1 MGRHPEC
8 VGFACWILVR
18 GWFLACVGTLAFA
31 VGAAAQ
37 GNPTG
42 TISGHIIDPGD
53 LPVPGVTV
61 TVASP
66 VLQGVRTAVTSANGD
81 YIIPFLP
88 AGDYDVTFEL
98 AGFQTVTRTK
108 IPVKMAE
115 TLPLDV
121 TLTVATV
128 AESITIKGQNTEI
141 VPAGTIASNFKKETL
156 ERLPVGRTLNDA
168 VLLAPGVSATGPGGN
183 IIMAGALSFE
193 SQYLINGVVVNE
205 NLRGQALSLF
215 IEDAVQ
221 ETKVSTGAISAE
233 YGRFGG
239 GVVNMITKS
248 GGNAFSGS
256 FRTTFNNDAWRSLT
270 PYPSDQTVDKI
281 TPVYEGTLGGPV
293 KRDKIWFFG
302 AGRFTKPEENR
313 TLAVTG
319 GNYATSTDERR
330 YEGKVTYALTSG
342 QNVKASYI
350 KRTTAVTNNRFG
362 TIMDLASLYDNSTD
376 QHLYTVNYTNVLTP
390 RFFVEGQYS
399 KKISAT
405 MDTGSRFTDLVRGT
419 PISDRSKTIGTD
431 NPRFNSPTFCAVC
444 GGGWLEHRD
453 NWDWFVKATYF
464 LSTKRAGAHN
474 LVAGFD
480 NFKEWRM
487 NDNWQSGSQYNISA
501 TSTIIDGA
509 AIYPVFKNDNT
520 TFINWLPI
528 LQRSVGNDI
537 RTYSGY
543 VNDAWRYNT
552 HLSLNLGARVDFNR
566 SKDQS
571 GTSVVRDSQWSPRLG
586 LTWDLTGTGKWTA
599 TVGFARYVAGISTAL
614 VDAGSAGGRQASFS
628 WFYQGAP
635 INTGDGPY
643 LTADQALP
651 ILWDWFFANGGND
664 RATRTTPTIPGL
676 STTVRRDVTSPSVNE
691 ISLGIANTVGRG
703 EWRLDYVHR
712 RWADMYGDFLDL
724 STGRVTD
731 ATGRPFDLTLVSN
744 TSRAKRTYDALT
756 ADVRY
761 RFTAVQMGGNYTL
774 AKSWG
779 NFNGENV
786 GSGPIRATIDT
797 FPEYRQESWN
807 YPMGYSPGDQRHKL
821 RAWVTYAVPVPQ
833 AVGRLDVG
841 MVQRADSG
849 VAADVNGSV
858 DTRPYVTNPGYVTPI
873 NSVAYYVI
881 PRGSFRWDSVWSTD
895 LAATWAKKIPQAARA
910 DLFVRV
916 VLANLLN
923 NAARTR
929 GDININTRFNNTAYQ
944 AFNPFTTSPVQGVN
958 WDFSPTFG
966 QPQAF
971 DDYQPARVFSFS
983 AGVRF

>member
-1 MGRHPEC
+1 MGSRVER
-8 VGFACWILVR
+8 VGFVLVCLGILTI
-18 GWFLACVGTLAFA
+18 AA
-31 VGAAAQ
+31 VGSAAAQ

-42 TISGHIIDPGD
+42 TISGHVVDPSN
-53 LPVPGVTV
+53 LPVPGATVTV
-61 TVASP
+61 TSP

-98 AGFQTVTRTK
+98 AGFQTVTRSK
-108 IPVKMAE
+108 FPVKMAE

-121 TLTVATV
+121 TLSMATL
-128 AESITIKGQNTEI
+128 AESVTVKAQNTEI
-141 VPAGTIASNFKKETL
+141 VPSATIASNFKKEAL

-168 VLLAPGVSATGPGGN
+168 VLLAPGVAGNGPSGN
-183 IIMAGALSFE
+183 IMMAGALSFE

-205 NLRGQALSLF
+205 NLRGQALTLF

-239 GVVNMITKS
+239 GIVNMITKS
-248 GGNAFSGS
+248 GGNDFSGS

-281 TPVYEGTLGGPV
+281 TPVYEGTLGGPI
-293 KRDKIWFFG
+293 KRDRIWFFG

-319 GNYATSTDERR
+319 VNYTTSTDERR

-350 KRTTAVTNNRFG
+350 KRTTEVSNNRFG

-376 QHLYTVNYTNVLTP
+376 QHLYTVNYTGVLTP

-405 MDTGSRFTDLVRGT
+405 MDTGSRFTDLIQGT

-453 NWDWFVKATYF
+453 NWDWFLKATYF
-464 LSTKRAGAHN
+464 LSTKSFGAHN
-474 LVAGFD
+474 IVGGFD
-480 NFKEWRM
+480 NYKEWRK

-501 TSTIIDGA
+501 SSTIIDGA
-509 AIYPVFKNDNT
+509 TIYPVFKNDNT

-537 RTYSGY
+537 KTYSGY
-543 VNDAWRYNT
+543 VNDAWRYSNR
-552 HLSLNLGARVDFNR
+552 LSFNLGARFDLNR
-566 SKDQS
+566 STDQS
-571 GTSVVRDSQWSPRLG
+571 GTPVVRDSQWSPRIG
-586 LTWDLTGTGKWTA
+586 ATWDITGTGKWTA
-599 TVGFARYVAGISTAL
+599 NVGFARYVDAVSTAL

-628 WFYQGAP
+628 WFYQGPP
-635 INTGDGPY
+635 INTGGGPY
-643 LTADQALP
+643 LTADKALP
-651 ILWDWFFANGGND
+651 ILWDWFFGNGGND

-676 STTVRRDVTSPSVNE
+676 STRVGGDVTSPSVNE
-691 ISLGIANTVGRG
+691 FSVGVANTIGRG
-703 EWRLDYVHR
+703 EWRVDYVHR
-712 RWADMYGDFLDL
+712 HSSDMYGDFLDL

-731 ATGRPFDLTLVSN
+731 ETGRPFDLTLVANSPH
-744 TSRAKRTYDALT
+744 AKRSYDGLT

-761 RFTAVQMGGNYTL
+761 RFSTLQAGANYTL
-774 AKSWG
+774 SRSWG

-786 GSGPIRATIDT
+786 GSGPIRASIET

-807 YPMGYSPGDQRHKL
+807 YPMGYNPGDQRHKL
-821 RAWVTYAVPVPQ
+821 RAWSTYAVPVPQ

-841 MVQRADSG
+841 LLQRADSG

-873 NSVAYYVI
+873 NSVAYYFA
-881 PRGSFRWDSVWSTD
+881 PRGSFRWDAVWSTD
-895 LAATWAKKIPQAARA
+895 VAATWSKKIPPASKA
-910 DLFVRV
+910 DLFVRL
-916 VLANLLN
+916 VLTNMFN
-923 NAARTR
+923 NAARMR
-929 GDININTRFNNTAYQ
+929 GDININTRFNNTTYQ
-944 AFNPFTTSPVQGVN
+944 AFNPFTTSPVQGLN
-958 WDFSPTFG
+958 WDYSPTFG

-971 DDYQPARVFSFS
+971 DDYQPARTFNFSV
-983 AGVRF
+983 GVRF

>member
-1 MGRHPEC
+1 M
-8 VGFACWILVR
+8 
-18 GWFLACVGTLAFA
+18 
-31 VGAAAQ
+31 
-37 GNPTG
+37 
-42 TISGHIIDPGD
+42 
-53 LPVPGVTV
+53 
-61 TVASP
+61 
-66 VLQGVRTAVTSANGD
+66 
-81 YIIPFLP
+81 
-88 AGDYDVTFEL
+88 
-98 AGFQTVTRTK
+98 
-108 IPVKMAE
+108 
-115 TLPLDV
+115 
-121 TLTVATV
+121 
-128 AESITIKGQNTEI
+128 
-141 VPAGTIASNFKKETL
+141 
-156 ERLPVGRTLNDA
+156 
-168 VLLAPGVSATGPGGN
+168 LLAPGVAGNGPSGN
-183 IIMAGALSFE
+183 IMMAGALSFE

-270 PYPSDQTVDKI
+270 PYPTDQTVDAI

-319 GNYATSTDERR
+319 GNYTTSTDERR
-330 YEGKVTYALTSG
+330 YEGKVTYALTPG

-350 KRTTAVTNNRFG
+350 KRTTEVKNNRFG

-376 QHLYTVNYTNVLTP
+376 QHLYTVNYTSVLTP
-390 RFFVEGQYS
+390 TFFVEGQYS

-405 MDTGSRFTDLVRGT
+405 MDTGSRFTDLIQGT

-501 TSTIIDGA
+501 SSTIIDGA
-509 AIYPVFKNDNT
+509 NIYPVFKNDNT

-543 VNDAWRYNT
+543 VNDAWRYNN
-552 HLSLNLGARVDFNR
+552 HFSFNAGARVDFNR

-571 GTSVVRDSQWSPRLG
+571 GTSVVKDSQWSPRIG
-586 LTWDLTGTGKWTA
+586 ATWDITGSGKWTA
-599 TVGFARYVAGISTAL
+599 NVGFARYVAGISTAL

-628 WFYQGAP
+628 WLYQGP
-635 INTGDGPY
+635 PVNTADGPY
-643 LTADQALP
+643 LTADKALP

-676 STTVRRDVTSPSVNE
+676 STRVRGDVTSPSVNE
-691 ISLGIANTVGRG
+691 LSVGVANTIGRG

-712 RWADMYGDFLDL
+712 RWSDMYGDFLDI
-724 STGRVTD
+724 STGRVSD

-744 TSRAKRTYDALT
+744 TTRAKRSYDGLT

-761 RFTAVQMGGNYTL
+761 RLSALQVGGNYTL
-774 AKSWG
+774 SKSWG

-807 YPMGYSPGDQRHKL
+807 YPMGYNPGDQRHKL
-821 RAWVTYAVPVPQ
+821 RAWFVYQVPISP
-833 AVGRLDVG
+833 AIGRLDAGV
-841 MVQRADSG
+841 VQRADSG

-858 DTRPYVTNPGYVTPI
+858 DSRPYVTNPGYVTPV
-873 NSVAYYVI
+873 NSVAYYFI
-881 PRGSFRWDSVWSTD
+881 PRGGFRWDAVYSTD
-895 LAATWAKKIPQAARA
+895 LAATWSRKLSQAARA
-910 DLFVRV
+910 DAFVRV
-916 VLANLLN
+916 VLANAFN

-929 GDININTRFNNTAYQ
+929 GDININTRFNNTAFQ
-944 AFNPFTTSPVQGVN
+944 AFNPFTTAPVQGVN
-958 WDFSPTFG
+958 WDYSPTFG

-983 AGVRF
+983 TGVRF